1 MFKVMICC
9 LISVFIIDLLSY
21 ITRLFFKRLY
31 CVTSCL
37 LSKPFVKGFLN
48 IVSVVQDIDA
58 FSAEVY
64 G

>member
-1 MFKVMICC
+1 MFKSVICC
-9 LISVFIIDLLSY
+9 LITIFVKDLLSY
-21 ITRLFFKRLY
+21 ITWLFFKRLY

-48 IVSVVQDIDA
+48 IVSVVEDIDA